1 MVFFDFRVLLEV
13 ISCFKDTSKYNG
25 SEEWSLSIYQT
36 LETFL
41 WEIDYA
47 AARFK
52 KHDGWT
58 CYLATGDA
66 KGESSLDPYHGKS
79 PRISQDVATFFLAL
93 EPAKTR
99 NATVP
104 KETDYTAWWMQQ
116 LIDDGS
122 HFSKGML
129 LLD

>member
-1 MVFFDFRVLLEV
+1 MQQQGSKSMMVEPATWPLKMQKVNLHLIPTMGNPHE
-13 ISCFKDTSKYNG
+13 
-25 SEEWSLSIYQT
+25 
-36 LETFL
+36 FL
-41 WEIDYA
+41 
-47 AARFK
+47 RM
-52 KHDGWT
+52 
-58 CYLATGDA
+58 L
-66 KGESSLDPYHGKS
+66 
-79 PRISQDVATFFLAL
+79 PRFFLAL

-122 HFSKGML
+122 HFSKGIL